1 MEPERII
8 VAISGASGAPVAVEL
23 LRYLRQC
30 PDIESHL
37 IISRG
42 AEQTIGQECELS
54 VGEVIELA
62 DVFYDFNDIGAA
74 VASGSFKTMGMI
86 VAPAS
91 MKTLAGL
98 ASGYSDNL
106 LLRAADV
113 CLKERR
119 RLVLAARE
127 SPLGT
132 IHLRNMLTLSETGAI
147 ILPLAL
153 TYYNHPRTVHDMTC
167 HMAGK
172 ILDLFGLDL
181 PDFKRWAGGQSAN
194 GKN

>member
-1 MEPERII
+1 MSVERKRL
-8 VAISGASGAPVAVEL
+8 VVGISGASGAPVAIEL
-23 LRYLRQC
+23 LRFLRQC
-30 PDIESHL
+30 PQVETHL
-37 IISRG
+37 IITKG
-42 AEQTIGQECELS
+42 AEETIGQETEYS
-54 VGEVIELA
+54 RSQVEELA
-62 DVFYDFNDIGAA
+62 DVVYDLGDIGAA
-74 VASGSFKTMGMI
+74 VASGSFKTLGM
-86 VAPAS
+86 VVVPAS

-127 SPLGT
+127 CPLST
-132 IHLRNMLTLSETGAI
+132 IHLRNMLTLSEAGAI

-153 TYYNHPRTVHDMTC
+153 TYYNHPESVADLTG

-172 ILDLFGLDL
+172 ILDLFGLDY
-181 PDFKRWAGGQSAN
+181 PNFRRWDGGR
-194 GKN
+194 